1 MSTPPDTPTDPAR
14 PGAVHAGSSVPPPS
28 SVPPMEPTPPIAP
41 IPPFAP
47 PLQPD
52 GAQDPH
58 PPHSPRKPLTT
69 LSAPV
74 VVPALVVLGVLL
86 VFCGFYPDSADALFS
101 GAQGWVVSHFDWF
114 YTVAVTAFLL
124 FLTLIAAS
132 RFGDIRL
139 GPDDAVPEF
148 SFVSWTAM
156 LFAAGMGIGLMYF
169 GVGEPLQHYLK
180 PPTVPGGTPDAAR
193 EALESTFFHWG
204 FHAWA
209 VYGTTGLV
217 LAYFGFRYNLPL
229 TLRSGLYP
237 LLKERINGPIGH
249 TVDAFALVGTIAGIA
264 TTLGYGALQLAAG
277 LNKVTGWDTSTQA
290 FQLGIIAV
298 VVLLAG
304 ISAVTGLDKGV
315 RILSEFNLSL
325 SFVLLAFVII
335 AGPTVFLFQALSENI
350 GNYLS
355 SLARLSL
362 RTFAYEAPREAG
374 WFGGWTI
381 LYWAWW
387 ISWSPFVGMFI
398 ARISRGRT
406 IREFVVGVLL
416 VPTAFNLLW
425 MTAFGNG
432 AIWVDANIAGG
443 ALAATAGNVDALLFR
458 FFEFLPY
465 THVVSWLAI
474 VLIAVFFITSADSGS
489 FVVDSIASRG
499 NPQSPVW
506 QRLFWAVV
514 LGITAGVLLLAG
526 GLKALQAMTLVAA
539 LPVALIMLVLCYGL
553 WRGLVA
559 DRAHSTQDLSPAT
572 NFWSGQHWR
581 RRLEQIVHETT
592 EADVRQFLQTTVL
605 PAMHDVA
612 GELRERGVHA
622 DVHDNLG
629 PHADPAGADIVRL
642 TLPDEQMR
650 DFVYGV
656 KSVHRPAPVFLVREA
671 ARASDSAEIYQ
682 PMTFFADG
690 RLGYD
695 VQYLRREE
703 IIVDILRHYERHRA
717 ALADQRAQLLNRAP
731 GHADPV

>member
-1 MSTPPDTPTDPAR
+1 MP
-14 PGAVHAGSSVPPPS
+14 
-28 SVPPMEPTPPIAP
+28 PTPLNAEDPSRGVQ
-41 IPPFAP
+41 PPVSP
-47 PLQPD
+47 EVQPF
-52 GAQDPH
+52 
-58 PPHSPRKPLTT
+58 TT
-69 LSAPV
+69 LALPV
-74 VVPALVVLGVLL
+74 VVPALLVLCALL
-86 VFCGFYPDSADALFS
+86 VFCGVYPDQADRLFS
-101 GAQGWVVSHFDWF
+101 GAQVWVVGHFDWF
-114 YTVAVTAFLL
+114 YTVAVTAFLV
-124 FLTLIAAS
+124 FLVLIASS

-180 PPTVPGGTPDAAR
+180 PPTEVGGTPAAAR
-193 EALESTFFHWG
+193 EALQSTFFHWG

-209 VYGTTGLV
+209 VYGTMGLV

-237 LLKERINGPIGH
+237 LLKDRIHGPIGH
-249 TVDAFALVGTIAGIA
+249 AVDAFALVATIAGIA

-277 LNKVTGWDTSTQA
+277 LHTVTGWDTSTPA

-304 ISAVTGLDKGV
+304 VSAVTGLDKGV

-325 SFVLLAFVII
+325 SFLLLAFVII

-355 SLARLSL
+355 NLAQLSL
-362 RTFAYEAPREAG
+362 RTFAYEPSREPG

-432 AIWVDANIAGG
+432 AIWVDTHIAGG
-443 ALAATAGNVDALLFR
+443 ALAQTVGNVDALLFR
-458 FFEFLPY
+458 FFDYLPW
-465 THVVSWLAI
+465 TSAVSWLAI
-474 VLIAVFFITSADSGS
+474 LLIAVFFITSADSGA
-489 FVVDSIASRG
+489 FVVDTIASRG
-499 NPQSPVW
+499 NPKSPVW
-506 QRLFWAVV
+506 QRLFWAAT
-514 LGITAGVLLLAG
+514 LGITAGVLMLAG

-539 LPVALIMLVLCYGL
+539 LPVALTMLVLCYGL

-559 DRAHSTQDLSPAT
+559 DQAHSTQELAPAT

-581 RRLEQIVHETT
+581 RRLEQIVHDTT
-592 EADVRQFLQTTVL
+592 EADVRQFLQATVL

-612 GELRERGVHA
+612 RALRERGVEA
-622 DVHDNLG
+622 EVHESLA
-629 PHADPAGADIVRL
+629 PHTEPGATDTVRL
-642 TLPDEQMR
+642 TLPDPDMR

-656 KSVHRPAPVFLVREA
+656 KSVHRPVPVYLVSEA
-671 ARASDSAEIYQ
+671 ARSGPREEVYE

-690 RLGYD
+690 RTGYD
-695 VQYLRREE
+695 VQYMRREE
-703 IIVDILRHYERHRA
+703 MIADILRHYERHRA
-717 ALADQRAQLLNRAP
+717 VLADQRAQLLNRAP
-731 GHADPV
+731 SHPGPV